1 MNLSRLFASNIL
13 WRGTYLVTSL
23 LVTVLMAR
31 FLEAALTG
39 ELMYYI
45 SLFTFIFMSASF
57 SLESAL
63 VYFSSSKK
71 INDAKLFTFCLMWI
85 PMVVF
90 LLIPLFY
97 YFFNSGKA
105 IAENL
110 PLYLCGLL
118 FVAGNLL
125 ITYFSSFFY
134 AKHQNRYP
142 NLVFIFTNLIIVCVL
157 IWSLTDNSS
166 LPKEWFTSF
175 YFISFFVQGCICVF
189 MFAWFHPSSFAL
201 SLPSKEET
209 KFIFNYASIA
219 FAANI
224 LSFLLARIDFW
235 FIEWLSA
242 SSIDLGNYIQASR
255 LVQLFQLL
263 PVILA
268 STIFPAVSGGSR
280 TDMVSVIQQLSRLIF
295 WIYILIIVL
304 IALTGKWLFPFVF
317 GDSFSDMYGIFL
329 ILSPGLLATTIM
341 ALICAYIA
349 AINKV
354 RYNVLISVAGLLLI
368 VPLDLILIPQFGIEG
383 AAIVSSTGYIV
394 SFITSF
400 YFLRREE
407 NVKLGDFLLVKRDD
421 VVHLL
426 RKLNEIV
433 R

>member
-45 SLFTFIFMSASF
+45 SLFTFVFMSASF

-90 LLIPLFY
+90 LLTPLFY

-105 IAENL
+105 IAGNL

-134 AKHQNRYP
+134 AKHQNQYP
-142 NLVFIFTNLIIVCVL
+142 NLVFIFTNLIIAFVL
-157 IWSLTDNSS
+157 MWGLTDTSS

-175 YFISFFVQGCICVF
+175 YFISFFVQGCICVLI
-189 MFAWFHPSSFAL
+189 FAKYQRSSFVF
-201 SLPSKEET
+201 SLPSKDEA
-209 KFIFNYASIA
+209 KLILNYASIA
-219 FAANI
+219 IVANI
-224 LSFLLARIDFW
+224 LSFLLARIDYW
-235 FIEWLSA
+235 FIEWITA
-242 SSIDLGNYIQASR
+242 NSIDLGNYIQASR
-255 LVQLFQLL
+255 LIQLFQLL

-268 STIFPAVSGGSR
+268 STIFPAASGGLR

-295 WIYILIIVL
+295 WIYILVITI
-304 IALTGKWLFPFVF
+304 IALTGNWLFPFVF
-317 GDSFSDMYGIFL
+317 GESFAAMYKMFL
-329 ILSPGLLATTIM
+329 ILSPGLLATTLM
-341 ALICAYIA
+341 ALICAYLA

-354 RYNVLISVAGLLLI
+354 RYNVWISVAGLLLI
-368 VPLDLILIPQFGIEG
+368 VPLDLILIPRFGITG
-383 AAIVSSTGYIV
+383 AAFVSSAGYII
-394 SFITSF
+394 SFITAF
-400 YFLRREE
+400 YFLKREE
-407 NVKLGDFLLVKRDD
+407 EVKLVDFLFIRRDD
-421 VVHLL
+421 IAHLL
-426 RKLNEIV
+426 RKLYEIV
-433 R
+433 T